1 MSESLKLYR
10 RKAKARAAKGSAAS
24 SDSTTPT
31 AAAQSRGDSY
41 LDRQEKL
48 HGSVAKGASAV
59 HLALGTALSWL
70 KTFFQRSML
79 SIIAM
84 LVLLIGMA
92 LAAEVYCVA
101 AGVLPAPIIPKP
113 GVGFSASKEVA
124 QVLLTSST
132 AWDWAFMVG
141 VSIFAVFVQIL
152 QWGSV
157 RYIVAHA
164 RIAKNGGLSPL
175 NGFELVVFGL
185 FMIPLWYMDLS
196 IVSSAYLVEGFSI
209 SGLFIFL
216 WAAVPAEIANAIAN
230 LQRSLPEEE

>member
-1 MSESLKLYR
+1 MSEQLKLYR
-10 RKAKARAAKGSAAS
+10 RRAKARAAKATSTH
-24 SDSTTPT
+24 STTPT
-31 AAAQSRGDSY
+31 AAPSRGDNY

-59 HLALGTALSWL
+59 HLALGVALSWL

-124 QVLLTSST
+124 RSLLTSSSG
-132 AWDWAFMVG
+132 WDWAFMLG
-141 VSIFAVFVQIL
+141 VAIFAVFVQIL

-157 RYIVAHA
+157 RYIVARA

-175 NGFELVVFGL
+175 NGFELVVFAL